1 VRISPALNDITHAL
15 PWPTQSAGTPQ
26 RVNCRNNNRGRWH
39 ACIVYN
45 VSHTHL
51 HGRTI
56 YHVNEY
62 VSLTLSARAV
72 LETHD
77 QLAVSPKKLKCRLPS
92 TALAKEHVTLN
103 SISCFSG
110 GSKLGGLL
118 NKSAVRERFYWGP
131 GLCHMRSQLNGTHS
145 VSERRREIVQKS
157 LCVVFPVCRR
167 RQALFVLLPGWT
179 GKKICGAKGRK
190 RSGL

>member
-1 VRISPALNDITHAL
+1 MRISPALNDITHAL

-77 QLAVSPKKLKCRLPS
+77 QLAVSPKNKGFS
-92 TALAKEHVTLN
+92 VAITALAKEHVTSN
-103 SISCFSG
+103 SCPCFSG
-110 GSKLGGLL
+110 GSKLGDLL